1 MAKGKTINRTMYYH
15 RFSWVDIGDEK
26 NPNLNLQETLKKILE
41 SKTNTLLR
49 KINMDDK
56 ESYITKSEFSKLVNE
71 KREEKDILLL
81 HIAFYEPTSTA
92 NTVPSPSEEI
102 TVEIDSI
109 EPPKNQNWM
118 DGGACIL
125 VYEND
130 IISCP
135 CTMGNSAAFKHLKLL
150 IADNFNLNPSCMSF
164 MPTANE
170 DKIKLINKEGVSYID
185 LNLNL
190 YKASLEYAKLK
201 DRKTKDQ
208 IALGLIDALKDL
220 FNRDDDTDIR
230 ELANMKVGLTFNL
243 NNENKPISSKQLCEL
258 GTAFINDE
266 KEGYSIKTQ
275 SGNTIT
281 FDDLKIKKPIKV
293 DRNGKTM
300 NTRSAWNCLK
310 NYYVE
315 LEKSG
320 IIDK

>member
-1 MAKGKTINRTMYYH
+1 MAKNNTISRTMYYH
-15 RFSWVDIGDEK
+15 RFSWIDIGDKEK
-26 NPNLNLQETLKKILE
+26 PDLNLQETLKKILE

-56 ESYITKSEFSKLVNE
+56 ESYITKSEFGKLVNE
-71 KREEKDILLL
+71 RLEEKDILLL

-109 EPPKNQNWM
+109 EPPNNQNWM

-135 CTMGNSAAFKHLKLL
+135 CTMGISAAFKHLKLL
-150 IADNFNLNPSCMSF
+150 IADNFNLNPSCMRF

-170 DKIKLINKEGVSYID
+170 DKIKLINKDGVSYID

-190 YKASLEYAKLK
+190 YEASLEYAKLK
-201 DRKTKDQ
+201 DRKTKNQ
-208 IALGLIDALKDL
+208 IALGIIDALKSL
-220 FNRDDDTDIR
+220 FNRNDDSDIE

-243 NNENKPISSKQLCEL
+243 NRKDKQISSKQLCDL
-258 GTAFINDE
+258 GTAFVNDE
-266 KEGYSIKTQ
+266 EDGYSIKTR

-281 FDDLKIKKPIKV
+281 FDDLKIKKSVKV

-300 NTRSAWNCLK
+300 NTISAWDCLK

-320 IIDK
+320 IINK